1 MRQWLS
7 ALQWGAAR
15 RAWELMVGANPLP
28 ACMGR
33 ICYAPCE
40 SGCVLATRRMDGGAV
55 GIKGL
60 EAAVGELALHDGWAL
75 GEPGAPTGKR
85 VAVVGSGPCGLSA
98 AHQLVLVGHEVV
110 LLEAHH
116 ALGGMLRRGISERRL
131 PPVDPRRRDLAPG
144 RRADGGGA
152 VLPGAQ
158 DRARDGGA
166 RRRDLGSGGLEVH
179 GGRRGDDD
187 LAPADPY
194 GSLRSAHGHCVDR
207 PWRPGGEGPERLSD
221 RGIPRR

>member
-60 EAAVGELALHDGWAL
+60 EGRGGRA
-75 GEPGAPTGKR
+75 
-85 VAVVGSGPCGLSA
+85 GPA
-98 AHQLVLVGHEVV
+98 
-110 LLEAHH
+110 
-116 ALGGMLRRGISERRL
+116 RRL
-131 PPVDPRRRDLAPG
+131 GA
-144 RRADGGGA
+144 GGA
-152 VLPGAQ
+152 
-158 DRARDGGA
+158 GGA
-166 RRRDLGSGGLEVH
+166 HR
-179 GGRRGDDD
+179 
-187 LAPADPY
+187 
-194 GSLRSAHGHCVDR
+194 
-207 PWRPGGEGPERLSD
+207 
-221 RGIPRR
+221 